1 MFEYLENAMCE
12 EMERLNEEYKGGKE
26 ITSGD
31 LAKADLIGHALK
43 SLAGYEAMKGSS
55 EYDGAS
61 ERSYGGSYARG
72 RSRTTGRYISRDG
85 GSMMGSRGGY
95 PREMID
101 PYWDRR

>member
-1 MFEYLENAMCE
+1 MFEHIENAMCDE
-12 EMERLNEEYKGGKE
+12 LDRLNEEYKGGKE

-43 SLAGYEAMKGSS
+43 SLATYEAMKGG
-55 EYDGAS
+55 YDDGKS
-61 ERSYGGSYARG
+61 ERSYA
-72 RSRTTGRYISRDG
+72 RSRTTGRYMSGRDG
-85 GSMMGSRGGY
+85 MGRSGY

>member
-1 MFEYLENAMCE
+1 MFEHLENAMCE
-12 EMERLNEEYKGGKE
+12 ELDRLNESYKGGKE

-43 SLAGYEAMKGSS
+43 SLATYEAMKGG
-55 EYDGAS
+55 EYDEGRS
-61 ERSYGGSYARG
+61 ERSYA
-72 RSRTTGRYISRDG
+72 RSRTTGRYMSGRDG
-85 GSMMGSRGGY
+85 GSMMGRSGY

>member
-1 MFEYLENAMCE
+1 MFEHIENAMCE
-12 EMERLNEEYKGGKE
+12 ELERLNDEYKSGKE

-43 SLAGYEAMKGSS
+43 SLATYEAMKGSG
-55 EYDGAS
+55 YDEGTS
-61 ERSYGGSYARG
+61 ERSYARG
-72 RSRTTGRYISRDG
+72 RSRTSGRNMSRDG
-85 GSMMGSRGGY
+85 GSMMGGRSGY